1 MRKSPIGRGFLHPV
15 SMMRQLLDIVN
26 QAVQVPLHVSF
37 GLRAQREAVKALV
50 VPQVGEHG
58 LHDCDAP
65 AAAGGEW

>member
-1 MRKSPIGRGFLHPV
+1 
-15 SMMRQLLDIVN
+15 MMRQLLDIVN